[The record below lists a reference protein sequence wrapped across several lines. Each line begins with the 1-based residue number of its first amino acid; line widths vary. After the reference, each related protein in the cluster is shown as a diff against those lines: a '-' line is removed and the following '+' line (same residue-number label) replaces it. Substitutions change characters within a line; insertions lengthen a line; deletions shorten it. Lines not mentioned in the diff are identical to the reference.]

1 MALSTRL
8 FVALSLSVLVTTPAT
23 ASASASASANSS
35 DWTEAEVK
43 RLPGN
48 GPYLYKDCITP
59 FSGHW
64 VQTLPFRSTYSTAE
78 ELMANTPFKQ
88 CVKFGWSSY
97 HQFET

>member
-1 MALSTRL
+1 MALFTRL

-23 ASASASASANSS
+23 ANTNSS
-35 DWTEAEVK
+35 DWTEAEIK
-43 RLPGN
+43 RLPGK

-64 VQTLPFRSTYSTAE
+64 VPTLPFRSTYSTAE
-78 ELMANTPFKQ
+78 ELMANTNFEQ

-97 HQFET
+97 HQFES

>member
-1 MALSTRL
+1 MALFTRL
-8 FVALSLSVLVTTPAT
+8 FVALSLSVLVTIPAT
-23 ASASASASANSS
+23 ASTNSS
-35 DWTEAEVK
+35 DWTEAKIK
-43 RLPGN
+43 RLPGK

-64 VQTLPFRSTYSTAE
+64 VPTLPFRSTYSTAE
-78 ELMANTPFKQ
+78 ELMANTNFEQ

>member
-8 FVALSLSVLVTTPAT
+8 FVAFSLSVLGTTPAT
-23 ASASASASANSS
+23 ASTNSS
-35 DWTEAEVK
+35 DWTEAEIK
-43 RLPGN
+43 RLPGK

-64 VQTLPFRSTYSTAE
+64 VPTLPFRSPYSTAE
-78 ELMANTPFKQ
+78 ELMANTSFKQ

-97 HQFET
+97 HQFES

>member
-1 MALSTRL
+1 MKLLTRL
-8 FVALSLSVLVTTPAT
+8 FAALSLSVLVTT
-23 ASASASASANSS
+23 SAIAQEPTPASANSS

-78 ELMANTPFKQ
+78 ELMTNTTFKQ

>member
-1 MALSTRL
+1 MALFTRL
-8 FVALSLSVLVTTPAT
+8 FVALSLSVLVTIPAT
-23 ASASASASANSS
+23 ASASANSS

-78 ELMANTPFKQ
+78 ELMANTTFKQ

>member
-1 MALSTRL
+1 MALFTRL
-8 FVALSLSVLVTTPAT
+8 FVALSLSVLVITPAT
-23 ASASASASANSS
+23 ANTNSS
-35 DWTEAEVK
+35 DWTEAEIK
-43 RLPGN
+43 RLPGK

-64 VQTLPFRSTYSTAE
+64 VPTLPFRSTYSTAE

>member
-1 MALSTRL
+1 MALLTHI
-8 FVALSLSVLVTTPAT
+8 FAALSLSVLATTPSIAQT
-23 ASASASASANSS
+23 PASASANSS

-78 ELMANTPFKQ
+78 ELMANTTFKQ